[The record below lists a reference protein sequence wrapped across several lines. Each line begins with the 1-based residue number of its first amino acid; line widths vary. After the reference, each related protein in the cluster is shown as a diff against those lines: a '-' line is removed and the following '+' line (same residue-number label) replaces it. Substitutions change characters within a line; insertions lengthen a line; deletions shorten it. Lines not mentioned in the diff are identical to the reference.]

1 MKSDAEFTGRAVQ
14 AWKGLG
20 FQLIV
25 GAPLDKV
32 AALEPHMDE
41 MLAITKNTTTHYSFV
56 SRIADAPKP

>member
-1 MKSDAEFTGRAVQ
+1 MQ

-32 AALEPHMDE
+32 TALEPHMDE
-41 MLAITKNTTTHYSFV
+41 MLAITKNTTTNYSFV
-56 SRIADAPKP
+56 ARIADASRSR